1 MSASFPDLRGVQ
13 AVIFDMDGTL
23 VDSEPYTGVS
33 IRRLLSA
40 EGIEDPLLDVEVFHG
55 CTWQAISDGLVARH
69 PGLTGRCTPGRLEAV
84 FEDLWTETPPPF
96 IPGAREALA
105 AARAVA
111 RTAICTSSRRPAV
124 ARLVAARGLGALLD
138 TVVCADDFGP
148 SKPDPACF
156 RLTAERLG
164 VAPERCLVFEDS
176 DAGRTAAARAGM
188 LVVGVGPLPGATV
201 PPRFVIPDYTVLPDD
216 FFPSM
221 TR

>member
-1 MSASFPDLRGVQ
+1 MSASSIGIHGIE

-33 IRRLLSA
+33 IRRLLAA
-40 EGIEDPLLDVEVFHG
+40 EGIEDPSLDVTVFHG

-69 PGLTGRCTPGRLEAV
+69 PMLAGRCTPEGLEAV

-105 AARAVA
+105 AAKAHT

-124 ARLVAARGLGALLD
+124 ARLVAARGLGPMLD

-156 RLTAERLG
+156 LLTAQRLG
-164 VAPERCLVFEDS
+164 VAPARCLVFEDS

-188 LVVGVGPLPGATV
+188 TVVGVGPLPGGTI
-201 PPRFVIPDYTVLPDD
+201 PPRFVIPDYTALDAD
-216 FFPSM
+216 FF
-221 TR
+221 TVIAR